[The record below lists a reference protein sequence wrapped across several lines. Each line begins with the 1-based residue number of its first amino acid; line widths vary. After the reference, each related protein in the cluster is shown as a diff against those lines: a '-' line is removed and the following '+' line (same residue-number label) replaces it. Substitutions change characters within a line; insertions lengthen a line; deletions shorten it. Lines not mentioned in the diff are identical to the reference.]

1 MENNQGNLHQQQPRY
16 SKRGRALS
24 PSRLLVLE
32 TLESQSTPVTLPA
45 LVRRVKLHENTVR
58 GHLNALLRD
67 GAITHESAPAEGRGR
82 PQLLWSATK
91 PEATTA
97 AAHEYVE
104 LATVLAKTI
113 SMTAPDPLDASLRA
127 GRSWGEELVTRGRI
141 PALAPHTSDHEH
153 VAGFLNELGFAPQT
167 HTEPLV
173 TPIPHHSVIE
183 LHRCPLLDAAAA
195 HPDVVCNVHLGLI
208 QGALEHQGI
217 DATGS
222 TLEAFTAPGVCTL
235 DLVTRRSATETEASA

>member
-24 PSRLLVLE
+24 PSRLLILE
-32 TLESQSTPVTLPA
+32 TLESQSAPVTLSA

-82 PQLLWSATK
+82 PQLLWSAVK
-91 PEATTA
+91 PETTTA
-97 AAHEYVE
+97 SAHEYVE
-104 LATVLAKTI
+104 LATVLARTI
-113 SMTAPDPLDASLRA
+113 SMTAPDPLNASLRA
-127 GRSWGEELVTRGRI
+127 GRSWGEELVVRGRI
-141 PALAPHTSDHEH
+141 PDLAPEVPDHEH
-153 VAGFLNELGFAPQT
+153 ASRLLDELGFAPQT
-167 HTEPLV
+167 HS
-173 TPIPHHSVIE
+173 TPAAHHAVIE

-208 QGALEHQGI
+208 QGALEHQGL

-235 DLVTRRSATETEASA
+235 DLVTRRSSEGTETSV